1 MANTTSLNSG
11 NKTHYH
17 IGKWL
22 RKLVTAQ
29 VERLSW
35 WVAAVGARL
44 YAVDD
49 RIAIHDGLT
58 VTRRLGGLTRSY
70 RDPGFDSLHSCSP
83 CGGRGAVDELWCPPC
98 GGTGRVALG
107 APQFEGQSP

>member
-1 MANTTSLNSG
+1 MANTTSLTSG

-22 RKLVTAQ
+22 RTRVTAQ

-35 WVAAVGARL
+35 RVAAVGARL

-58 VTRRLGGLTRSY
+58 ITRRRGGLARSY
-70 RDPGFDSLHSCSP
+70 RDPGFDTLYGCSP
-83 CGGRGAVDELWCPPC
+83 CGGRGTVGEDQCPPC
-98 GGTGRVALG
+98 GGTGRFTSA